1 MRERLAQVGITRGVL
16 AVCLLWLVAAGPIV
30 ADMTAQGA
38 PRFAFAGAV
47 VDDRAIKLDGYLVG
61 YDKAERDGHVYS
73 DKAPGQQVLSV
84 PFYAAA
90 RAAGA
95 EPASVP
101 RVEGNLSLWWV
112 TFWTAGV
119 PLRAIICM
127 TAVAAWRRG
136 SPIPVPALVGLSF
149 GTMLLPHSVNLYG
162 HVLGAALGFAAWLV
176 LDRPGGS
183 WRSGAAA
190 GALAGSAVAVEYPL
204 AVVAMVLG
212 IWLLAR
218 GRWAQALAFALAGA
232 PFAIAVGTY
241 QAVAFGSPFSSGYTD
256 KEPLA
261 ESTVLVTG
269 IPNPITL
276 LQVLVGARGLLVFM
290 PIVAVGIYG
299 LFRRWFETRDD
310 GAVVAL
316 AVVGGVLLVQAGWSN
331 PWGGDSAGPRYVTPM
346 LPFLAVGLS
355 TAWASVPPRLRR
367 LVLGVSLTSMVL
379 PTITLHLVNEGAVL
393 ISGSIAKLVDNG
405 LNPTVWSLAFGWLGT
420 SVWAVTSGA
429 AIWHLCRV
437 VAETDVATTAQPGE
451 AAPLVGDPKS

>member
-1 MRERLAQVGITRGVL
+1 M
-16 AVCLLWLVAAGPIV
+16 
-30 ADMTAQGA
+30 
-38 PRFAFAGAV
+38 
-47 VDDRAIKLDGYLVG
+47 
-61 YDKAERDGHVYS
+61 
-73 DKAPGQQVLSV
+73 
-84 PFYAAA
+84 
-90 RAAGA
+90 
-95 EPASVP
+95 
-101 RVEGNLSLWWV
+101 
-112 TFWTAGV
+112 
-119 PLRAIICM
+119 
-127 TAVAAWRRG
+127 
-136 SPIPVPALVGLSF
+136 
-149 GTMLLPHSVNLYG
+149 
-162 HVLGAALGFAAWLV
+162 
-176 LDRPGGS
+176 
-183 WRSGAAA
+183 
-190 GALAGSAVAVEYPL
+190 AVEYPL

-316 AVVGGVLLVQAGWSN
+316 AVVGGFLLVQAGWSN